1 MPSKYNLSSST
12 VQNRYLGSGGFKGV
26 DFTSSPSF
34 ASPDRFSDAKN
45 VYIDYRSGLGAC
57 VETFPGYRIPLE
69 FGVQKALTSTSFTEV
84 EIHGMVLW
92 HVNGSAT
99 LMSVTIE
106 NEDVVAIH
114 AGKRLYIVPTR
125 SIDGKLYSDNRKQ
138 WITFPTTPEYGG
150 NATYRA
156 TFEDGTESVF
166 CCVASGD
173 DTDTKGFYEFVERY
187 NFLPDHPCKMFAEDG
202 DLFILAEEGYFRV
215 RLKSGSFITGTT
227 TTGTTTTETK
237 SHYLF
242 HAEHIVNKIDREYA
256 PGKFETVWGWGS
268 SYTPTTYVNNEAYEQ
283 ANFLNDSFVEEF
295 TRLEVNE
302 SEEESEALKV
312 VTLNCSCFPSS
323 KIYFSYWFPDGAGT
337 PTFSGSSIRVDFGE
351 DKVFDGAD
359 PIKGQAREDFS
370 VEFYYQGEPV
380 NEDLVQ
386 KYGDEEKWRI
396 PFDEIRFS
404 QVYAINKETGAF
416 TDSEFKKIIGANK
429 TVRISV
435 DGQTDV
441 PSAVV
446 DEFDGKPAEAIL
458 GCKVVEHHDG
468 RIFFAGNPKLPN
480 VVFYTQRNLN
490 GKNEPTYVGAQNY
503 FRVGGEGTPV
513 KSMISTSSALIIFK
527 DAGRYQ
533 TESSIFYAN
542 GVTTET
548 DIVPRVYT
556 VTQGAIGVGCTSE
569 AINFADDICFASE
582 RGIFGLN
589 KLQTNLERSVQSRSK
604 LIDGRL
610 VSEDPAV
617 LMTEWEGY
625 LCVYCKSGHMYLAD
639 SRQLSGEGYEWFYVD
654 KIGYYKNESIRRY
667 VDPTAIGKTIYDA
680 GGKEIGIASY
690 GSSVGTVKTGFF
702 HQTVIGAD
710 GVEKEIKV
718 PCRYI
723 EHSVE
728 NSESEYVVLKNYDE
742 RVGGMFNPATT
753 MLAVGDSI
761 WFGSKG
767 RLIVLNSDLRG
778 IANGAD
784 DEGIDPMRLRSKW
797 YTFAGRA
804 IESYVTTYYDDAG
817 IPNLAKSTVN
827 RSTIVDIKTMP
838 GSAFKVSVYTERDKW
853 MSPIQSSSAVPDFGD
868 ADFEASTFGGDFH
881 TTVMLREHTNGW
893 SRKMYRVYSDEY
905 SKPFGIHRISYQF
918 RVAGRIKD
926 L

>member
-45 VYIDYRSGLGAC
+45 VYIDYRNGLGAC

-69 FGVQKALTSTSFTEV
+69 FEVQKGTGSSSVSDV

-99 LMSVTIE
+99 RLSVTIE
-106 NEDVVAIH
+106 NEDVVAMH
-114 AGKRLYIVPTR
+114 VGNRLYIVPTR
-125 SIDGKLYSDNRKQ
+125 SIDGKLYSDKRKQ
-138 WITFPTTPEYGG
+138 WITFPTTPASG
-150 NATYRA
+150 NAIYKA
-156 TFEDGTESVF
+156 TFADGEVAEF

-173 DTDTKGFYEFVERY
+173 DTATNGFDEFVARY

-215 RLKSGSFITGTT
+215 RLKSGSFKTGDTT
-227 TTGTTTTETK
+227 
-237 SHYLF
+237 SSQYLF
-242 HAEHIVNKIDREYA
+242 HAEQIVKKREINWDPEQA
-256 PGKFETVWGWGS
+256 PFTIYDGK
-268 SYTPTTYVNNEAYEQ
+268 YIPTTYINNEAYEQ
-283 ANFLNDSFVEEF
+283 PNLIGDAFSELF
-295 TRLEVNE
+295 TEPT
-302 SEEESEALKV
+302 
-312 VTLNCSCFPSS
+312 VTEQITDEDGTGEGVYRSCTLYPSN
-323 KIYFSYWFPDGAGT
+323 KAHFFYAGGYAVGGSV
-337 PTFSGSSIRVDFGE
+337 FSGSKITISVGGKTI
-351 DKVFDGAD
+351 FDGEAPSSTKYND
-359 PIKGQAREDFS
+359 ISVQFFYKGVRITEDWDEDS
-370 VEFYYQGEPV
+370 NDRGEP
-380 NEDLVQ
+380 LA
-386 KYGDEEKWRI
+386 Y
-396 PFDEIRFS
+396 FDEIKIQQYFKR
-404 QVYAINKETGAF
+404 VDGAL
-416 TDSEFKKIIGANK
+416 DKGYVDILKQGSEIRV
-429 TVRISV
+429 TC

-480 VVFYTQRNLN
+480 VVFYTQRDVN

-513 KSMISTSSALIIFK
+513 KSMISTSSSLIIFK

-654 KIGYYKNESIRRY
+654 KIGYYEGESIRRY
-667 VDPTAIGKTIYDA
+667 VDTTAIGKTFYRGEDDES
-680 GGKEIGIASY
+680 GVVASD
-690 GSSVGTVKTGFF
+690 GSAVGTVKTGFF
-702 HQTVIGAD
+702 LQTVIGAD
-710 GVEKEIKV
+710 GVEKTIKV

-723 EHSVE
+723 EHS
-728 NSESEYVVLKNYDE
+728 ESEYVVLKHYDE
-742 RVGGMFNPATT
+742 RVGGTFNPATT

-767 RLIVLNSDLRG
+767 HLIVLNSDLRG
-778 IANGAD
+778 LANGAD
-784 DEGIDPMRLRSKW
+784 DEGVDPMRLRSKW

-817 IPNLAKSTVN
+817 IPNLSKSTVN

-881 TTVMLREHTNGW
+881 TIVMLREHTNGW

>member
-69 FGVQKALTSTSFTEV
+69 FGVQRGPTSTSFTEV

-138 WITFPTTPEYGG
+138 WITFPTTPESG

-242 HAEHIVNKIDREYA
+242 HAEQIVKRVERKYDPEQSPHVHYDGGYI
-256 PGKFETVWGWGS
+256 
-268 SYTPTTYVNNEAYEQ
+268 PTTYVNNTEYEQ
-283 ANFLNDSFVEEF
+283 PNLIGDAFYEVF
-295 TRLEVNE
+295 TEATVNE
-302 SEEESEALKV
+302 TSTDDDGMSEYLH
-312 VTLNCSCFPSS
+312 VTRTCTVYPSS
-323 KIYFSYWFPDGAGT
+323 KCHFFYGVDDSDNSKISVSIDG
-337 PTFSGSSIRVDFGE
+337 
-351 DKVFDGAD
+351 KNVFEGYAPEGGDRYTHLN
-359 PIKGQAREDFS
+359 IK
-370 VEFYYQGEPV
+370 FYYKGTKIVNGYHPDEPFGWFDEV
-380 NEDLVQ
+380 RISQYFDKKIATGDLVQ
-386 KYGDEEKWRI
+386 NEGFVDILRQGS
-396 PFDEIRFS
+396 EIR
-404 QVYAINKETGAF
+404 ITC
-416 TDSEFKKIIGANK
+416 
-429 TVRISV
+429 
-435 DGQTDV
+435 DGQNDV

-680 GGKEIGIASY
+680 GGKKIGIASY

-868 ADFEASTFGGDFH
+868 TDFEASTFGGDFH